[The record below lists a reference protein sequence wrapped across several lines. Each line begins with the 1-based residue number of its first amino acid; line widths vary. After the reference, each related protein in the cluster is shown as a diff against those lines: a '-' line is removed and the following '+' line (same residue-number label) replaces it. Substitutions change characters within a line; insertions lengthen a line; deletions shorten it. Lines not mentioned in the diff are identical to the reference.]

1 MINQYADG
9 AFERCLTAIDNDPR
23 GTVERSG
30 PRATASLSLSLC
42 FLISVTFFFTG
53 EVRTTILGLVKI
65 LPDTRGHSETRS
77 PSDTGD
83 YFFFYSAD
91 EHESS
96 VRKSEQKKVHDR
108 LLSRNA
114 IQNSRYSLDH
124 SERPLC
130 IWINPS
136 ITCLTPRHFA
146 QMRAY

>member
-9 AFERCLTAIDNDPR
+9 AFERCLNAIDNDPR

-77 PSDTGD
+77 PSDTGY
-83 YFFFYSAD
+83 YFSFFLFCGRARVLGEKERTKESAR
-91 EHESS
+91 SA
-96 VRKSEQKKVHDR
+96 VT
-108 LLSRNA
+108 A
-114 IQNSRYSLDH
+114 
-124 SERPLC
+124 
-130 IWINPS
+130 
-136 ITCLTPRHFA
+136 
-146 QMRAY
+146 